1 MSAPK
6 RRVLFIDRDGTL
18 IVEPPDE
25 QIDSLDKLE
34 LVPGVIPAL
43 LRLAQAGYEFVIV
56 SNQDGLG
63 TDSFPT
69 PHYEVPQRK
78 MLDLFASQGVHFSA
92 VHVDPHFEHDGA
104 PTRKPGIG
112 MVLDYLKSG
121 ELDLADSWVI
131 GDRETDLQLA
141 ANMGI
146 GGLRLGGGFATWA
159 AIAHR
164 LVDRPRQASVARKTR
179 ETDIRVFV
187 DLDASQS
194 PGPGAGLGAGPGADP
209 VAGPGAGSSNR
220 VNTGIG
226 FFDHMLDQLASHG
239 GFRLELECRGDL
251 QIDEHHTVEDCAL
264 ALGQALNQAL
274 GDRRGVGRYGF
285 LLPMDESLA
294 QVAIDLSGRPA
305 FSFEARFPRDR
316 VGELSTEM
324 VRHFFASLSQTLG
337 AAIHLQVK
345 GENTHHMVEAL
356 FKGAGRA
363 LRPALARGGGA
374 VPSTKGVL

>member
-1 MSAPK
+1 MNASQRK

-18 IVEPPDE
+18 LVEPPDE
-25 QIDSLDKLE
+25 QVDSLEKLQ

-43 LRLAQAGYEFVIV
+43 LRLAEAGYEFVIV

-69 PHYEVPQRK
+69 EDYAVPQQK

-104 PTRKPGIG
+104 HTRKPGVG

-146 GGLRLGGGFATWA
+146 GGLRLGPDHQTWDS
-159 AIAHR
+159 IAHR
-164 LVDRPRQASVARKTR
+164 LVNRPRQATVTRTTR
-179 ETDIRVFV
+179 ETDVRVFV
-187 DLDASQS
+187 DLDA
-194 PGPGAGLGAGPGADP
+194 GG
-209 VAGPGAGSSNR
+209 GSR
-220 VNTGIG
+220 IATGIG

-239 GFRLELECRGDL
+239 GFRLELDCRGDL
-251 QIDEHHTVEDCAL
+251 EIDEHHTVEDCAL
-264 ALGQALNQAL
+264 ALGQALDQAL

-294 QVAIDLSGRPA
+294 QVAVDLSGRPA
-305 FSFEARFPRDR
+305 FVFDARFPRDT
-316 VGELSTEM
+316 VGGLSTEM
-324 VRHFFASLSQTLG
+324 VRHFFASLSQALR
-337 AAIHLQVK
+337 AAIHLKVE

-363 LRPALARGGGA
+363 LRPALARSGRGL
-374 VPSTKGVL
+374 PSTKGVL

>member
-1 MSAPK
+1 MNASQRK

-18 IVEPPDE
+18 LVEPPDE
-25 QIDSLDKLE
+25 QVDSLEKLQ
-34 LVPGVIPAL
+34 LIPGVIPAL
-43 LRLAQAGYEFVIV
+43 LRLAEAGYEFVIV

-63 TDSFPT
+63 TESFPT
-69 PHYEVPQRK
+69 EDYAVPQQK

-104 PTRKPGIG
+104 HTRKPGVG

-146 GGLRLGGGFATWA
+146 GGLRLGPDHQTWDS
-159 AIAHR
+159 IAHR
-164 LVDRPRQASVARKTR
+164 LVNRPRQATVTRTTR
-179 ETDIRVFV
+179 ETDVRVFV
-187 DLDASQS
+187 DLDA
-194 PGPGAGLGAGPGADP
+194 GG
-209 VAGPGAGSSNR
+209 GSR
-220 VNTGIG
+220 IATGIG

-239 GFRLELECRGDL
+239 GFRLELDCRGDL
-251 QIDEHHTVEDCAL
+251 EIDEHHTVEDCAL
-264 ALGQALNQAL
+264 ALGQALDQAL

-294 QVAIDLSGRPA
+294 QVAVDLSGRPA
-305 FSFEARFPRDR
+305 FVFDARFPRDT
-316 VGELSTEM
+316 VGGLSTEM
-324 VRHFFASLSQTLG
+324 VRHFFASLSQALR
-337 AAIHLQVK
+337 AAIHLKVE

-363 LRPALARGGGA
+363 LRPALARSGRGL
-374 VPSTKGVL
+374 PSTKGVL